1 MYSSGSYS
9 NRGDSVDKQIAQIEK
24 GEDIIRVALTE
35 FRKRQYIEIRTY
47 YMADDGEWKPTKKG
61 VTLSPDL
68 MREVHQALGKAFEEL
83 DTQQGPETE

>member
-1 MYSSGSYS
+1 ME
-9 NRGDSVDKQIAQIEK
+9 KQIAQIEK
-24 GEDIIRVALTE
+24 GEDVIRVAITE

-68 MREVHQALGKAFEEL
+68 MKEVHQALGQAFEEL
-83 DTQQGPETE
+83 DKQQPETK